1 MFKDIFE
8 DFEPPFKNVLATP
21 LLKKRWI
28 TFKQSI
34 NTKIITLHGLLIKVL
49 NKFNKL
55 NKLNLIPQMKKE
67 TTTRKYIDGY
77 YHINQGNEGSN
88 IIKSMNK
95 CFEKLLPTHT
105 ETKVTFKSTK
115 LSNCFNVKDKIDLEH
130 NHDLI

>member
-1 MFKDIFE
+1 
-8 DFEPPFKNVLATP
+8 
-21 LLKKRWI
+21 
-28 TFKQSI
+28 
-34 NTKIITLHGLLIKVL
+34 
-49 NKFNKL
+49 
-55 NKLNLIPQMKKE
+55 MKKE
-67 TTTRKYIDGY
+67 TTTRKYIDCY